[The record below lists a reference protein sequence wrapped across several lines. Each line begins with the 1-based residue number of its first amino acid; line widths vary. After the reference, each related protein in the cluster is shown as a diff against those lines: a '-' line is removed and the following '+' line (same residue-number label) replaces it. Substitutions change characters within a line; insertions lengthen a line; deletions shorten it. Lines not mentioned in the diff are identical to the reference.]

1 MKDRAFKMMMQMV
14 TKSWRTHKSELV
26 RCFVRK
32 GLDAMVKH
40 PYIPHQDWAKFVEL
54 KESEEAKETSEKY
67 KKLRERNKHDHCLG
81 TGGYA
86 GMAKKWEQEDRE
98 LADVGISNPWD
109 KYPPGRPR
117 NWLRARG
124 TLVISEGTAEI
135 RWAIEIAESVARQIL
150 EKEAKL

>member
-14 TKSWRTHKSELV
+14 AKSWRTHNNELV

-67 KKLRERNKHDHCLG
+67 KKLQERNKHNYYLE
-81 TGGYA
+81 TEGYA
-86 GMAKKWEQEDRE
+86 RMAKKWEQEDRE
-98 LADVGISNPWD
+98 LVVAGISNPWD

-117 NWLRARG
+117 NWLRAWS
-124 TLVISEGTAEI
+124 TLVILEGIAEI
-135 RWAIEIAESVARQIL
+135 H
-150 EKEAKL
+150 